1 MAQFF
6 ISFSGRSERPKS
18 VECGNVEEARNEA
31 IRLLGAY
38 LAEHPGYAD
47 IGHWRVKV
55 DDEAG
60 KELLHVIVATVN
72 VKGSVRDRREE
83 RDSH

>member
-6 ISFSGRSERPKS
+6 ISFSGRNERPKS
-18 VECGNVEEARNEA
+18 VECADVEEARNEA
-31 IRLLGAY
+31 IRSLGAY

-47 IGHWRVKV
+47 IGHWRVNV

-72 VKGSVRDRREE
+72 VKGSMRDRREE
-83 RDSH
+83 RDRQ